1 MNTKKLVKTIIIL
14 CTLWTSL
21 LHAQSFDEMYESK
34 IRHLD
39 QVSSLDALKYYNK
52 SEKDLLIQAI
62 DDGRQWLEPKIS
74 SKMQKV
80 QANALITEAQTQSI
94 AIKYDEYKDLKTKL
108 EDYIAESPAF
118 AFGTGYTK
126 SQWSRIHRAAKSLL
140 EHERGFYLDLHILQ
154 KSLDDKATEIAAA
167 KKKKEK
173 EEAESKKREEATI
186 DEDITPKE
194 DINIAKDRETEIYK
208 YSTFGL
214 LFGICMWLFF
224 RYKDSKDE

>member
-1 MNTKKLVKTIIIL
+1 MNTKKLVKLIVVL
-14 CTLWTSL
+14 CTLWTSQV
-21 LHAQSFDEMYESK
+21 HAQSFDDMYNSK
-34 IRHLD
+34 IKHLD

-52 SEKDLLIQAI
+52 NEKDLLIQAI
-62 DDGRQWLEPKIS
+62 DDGRQWLEPKIKA
-74 SKMQKV
+74 KMEKV

-126 SQWSRIHRAAKSLL
+126 SQWSRMHRAAKSLL
-140 EHERGFYLDLHILQ
+140 EYERGFYLYLNGLQ
-154 KSLDDKATEIAAA
+154 KDMDTKASEIAAA
-167 KKKKEK
+167 KSKKEK
-173 EEAESKKREEATI
+173 EEVESKKREDATR

-214 LFGICMWLFF
+214 LFGIGMWLFF
-224 RYKDSKDE
+224 RYKDNV

>member
-1 MNTKKLVKTIIIL
+1 MNTKKLVKLIVVL
-14 CTLWTSL
+14 CTLWTSQV
-21 LHAQSFDEMYESK
+21 HGQSFDDMYDSK

-39 QVSSLDALKYYNK
+39 QVSSLDVIQYYNK

-62 DDGRQWLEPKIS
+62 DDGRQWLELKIS

-108 EDYIAESPAF
+108 EDYIAQSPAF

-126 SQWSRIHRAAKSLL
+126 SQWSRMHRAAKSLL
-140 EHERGFYLDLHILQ
+140 EYEREFYLDLHKLQ
-154 KSLDDKATEIAAA
+154 KSLDDKAVEIAAA

-173 EEAESKKREEATI
+173 EEVESKKREDAAI
-186 DEDITPKE
+186 HEDITPKE
-194 DINIAKDRETEIYK
+194 DINVAKDRETEIYK
-208 YSTFGL
+208 YATFGL
-214 LFGICMWLFF
+214 LFGIGMWLFF
-224 RYKDSKDE
+224 RYKDNV